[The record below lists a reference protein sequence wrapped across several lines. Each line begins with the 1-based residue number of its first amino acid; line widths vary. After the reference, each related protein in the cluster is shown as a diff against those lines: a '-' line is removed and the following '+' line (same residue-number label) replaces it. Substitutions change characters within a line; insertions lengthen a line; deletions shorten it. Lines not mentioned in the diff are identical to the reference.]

1 MQLKVLELKDSIDF
15 VYAEKEGY
23 TEDNVSRELLQAFND
38 NEITSEE
45 LKNICMECGW
55 F

>member
-1 MQLKVLELKDSIDF
+1 MKIKVLELKDSIDF
-15 VYAEKEGY
+15 VYSEKDGY
-23 TEDNVSRELLQAFND
+23 TEATVSKEILKAFND

-45 LKNICMECGW
+45 LKTLCMECGW